1 MNPIKT
7 ACAAG
12 IFACALL
19 SSYARA
25 GDVAYAMNQANGAI
39 VLTDDRS
46 TCPQGSQSYYATDA
60 SGQATPMGC
69 WMYSNPWIVAKD
81 FRGVTHQWPIDQFSM
96 TDYAKARYSK
106 GSM

>member
-19 SSYARA
+19 SSCARA
-25 GDVAYAMNQANGAI
+25 GDIAYAMNQANGAI
-39 VLTDDRS
+39 VLTD
-46 TCPQGSQSYYATDA
+46 TQGNCPQGSQSYYTTDA
-60 SGQATPMGC
+60 GGQVTPMGC
-69 WMYSNPWIVAKD
+69 WMYSNPWVIARD
-81 FRGVTHQWPIDQFSM
+81 INGVTHRWPIDQFSM